1 MKSLRTRITL
11 LTVFVIIIAL
21 SIVTVSSV
29 LFIRN
34 NERRETEQLLLLL
47 CETGERNLD
56 YYFDSVQKSVNKVA
70 AFVEEDLDGLDDA
83 QLARHMER
91 AGSFFNELVY
101 RTNGVLTYYYRVDPE
116 VSKTVKGF
124 WYTNLDGDGFVPHE
138 VTDITLYDTQDT
150 SRLVWFTVPKRDG
163 RPIWLPPYIT
173 DNLDVRVISYNVPV
187 YWHGRFVG
195 VVGIEIDYS
204 TMARQ
209 VESIKLYSNGYAFLS
224 DAEGNLFFHPHIDVA
239 SLGGSAVPATPEG
252 VVDSST
258 FLRYTFE
265 GVKKQAAWLPLNNGM
280 RLNVAVPLSETEGDW
295 QRLVR
300 VVILLSAAVL
310 VVMSVFTMLYTKKI
324 TRPLEQ
330 LTEAAE
336 QVNSGNYDFMLTYN
350 EDDEVGRLTR
360 TFKRLADHM
369 KEHINDLSRRVYVDA
384 LTSVKNKGAF
394 STAVD
399 ALQKLLDAHTEG
411 AAFAIGVFD
420 CDNLKAINDRFGHDK
435 GDVYLKTACQLICR
449 VFQHSPVFRIGGD
462 EFAVILQNDDYTNR
476 AGLVQRFEHESD
488 AINAEST
495 SEWTQVRTAMGIAE
509 YDPAKDQ
516 YVIDTVRRADKI
528 MYANKQSRKTARG

>member
-1 MKSLRTRITL
+1 
-11 LTVFVIIIAL
+11 
-21 SIVTVSSV
+21 
-29 LFIRN
+29 
-34 NERRETEQLLLLL
+34 
-47 CETGERNLD
+47 
-56 YYFDSVQKSVNKVA
+56 
-70 AFVEEDLDGLDDA
+70 
-83 QLARHMER
+83 
-91 AGSFFNELVY
+91 
-101 RTNGVLTYYYRVDPE
+101 
-116 VSKTVKGF
+116 
-124 WYTNLDGDGFVPHE
+124 
-138 VTDITLYDTQDT
+138 
-150 SRLVWFTVPKRDG
+150 
-163 RPIWLPPYIT
+163 
-173 DNLDVRVISYNVPV
+173 
-187 YWHGRFVG
+187 
-195 VVGIEIDYS
+195 
-204 TMARQ
+204 
-209 VESIKLYSNGYAFLS
+209 
-224 DAEGNLFFHPHIDVA
+224 
-239 SLGGSAVPATPEG
+239 
-252 VVDSST
+252 
-258 FLRYTFE
+258 
-265 GVKKQAAWLPLNNGM
+265 M

-399 ALQKLLDAHTEG
+399 ALQKQLDAHAEG

-449 VFQHSPVFRIGGD
+449 IFQHSPVFRIGGD

-476 AGLVQRFEHESD
+476 AGLVQRFEH
-488 AINAEST
+488 
-495 SEWTQVRTAMGIAE
+495 
-509 YDPAKDQ
+509 
-516 YVIDTVRRADKI
+516 
-528 MYANKQSRKTARG
+528 